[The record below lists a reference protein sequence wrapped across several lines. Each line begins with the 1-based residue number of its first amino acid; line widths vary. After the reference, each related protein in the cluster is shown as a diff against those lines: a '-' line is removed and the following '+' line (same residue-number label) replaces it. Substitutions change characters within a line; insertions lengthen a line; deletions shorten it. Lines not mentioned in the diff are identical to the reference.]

1 MNTAI
6 LESSVPVKNLKRIT
20 IYVPPEL
27 YTALEIWAAKED
39 RSISNLAVALL
50 KRLSVRS
57 HQWESRENKMT
68 VIVQHT
74 PRRC

>member
-6 LESSVPVKNLKRIT
+6 LESAVPVKNLKRIT

-39 RSISNLAVALL
+39 RSISNLGSRIVREAVGDRTNG
-50 KRLSVRS
+50 KKS
-57 HQWESRENKMT
+57 
-68 VIVQHT
+68 
-74 PRRC
+74 

>member
-6 LESSVPVKNLKRIT
+6 LESAVPVKNLKRIT

-39 RSISNLAVALL
+39 RSISNLGSRIVKEAVGD
-50 KRLSVRS
+50 RIN
-57 HQWESRENKMT
+57 NKKYD
-68 VIVQHT
+68 
-74 PRRC
+74 